1 MGAEADKVALPTGP
15 RQPSKINDI
24 AQGLGKRRITEGS
37 VPIPASTQTDEAGN
51 GQPLPIDDL
60 QGLLPNE
67 REVVRRSDDAF
78 NRVRQTWPNWK
89 EVGAGLMVLRELAM
103 RETGSVNILSKRYK
117 DRFHDLLERRAYC
130 SANMSASTRKA
141 LLKCAELSPELD
153 KWYATLDE
161 HRRGGLNHPLTV
173 LRAFR
178 EAKDPKRASVQSRR
192 ASYEAE
198 LETVRQEAAAAISIR
213 DAQIKEQD
221 QQIEALA
228 KQIKPALDSASD
240 ADADTEEAD
249 HAGSEHP
256 EDKEDADSARIVQYV
271 VTKCGAVEE
280 KIREVIDGLTAYLEE
295 CVS

>member
-1 MGAEADKVALPTGP
+1 
-15 RQPSKINDI
+15 
-24 AQGLGKRRITEGS
+24 
-37 VPIPASTQTDEAGN
+37 
-51 GQPLPIDDL
+51 
-60 QGLLPNE
+60 
-67 REVVRRSDDAF
+67 
-78 NRVRQTWPNWK
+78 
-89 EVGAGLMVLRELAM
+89 MVLRELAM
-103 RETGSVNILSKRYK
+103 RETGSVNILSMRYK

-153 KWYATLDE
+153 EWYATLDE

-178 EAKDPKRASVQSRR
+178 EAKDPKRASAQSRR

-198 LETVRQEAAAAISIR
+198 LETVRQEAAAAISIS

-221 QQIEALA
+221 QQIEELT

-240 ADADTEEAD
+240 ADADTEETD

-256 EDKEDADSARIVQYV
+256 EDKKDADSARIVQYV

-295 CVS
+295 RVS